1 MIIVYGYDNIWELLV
16 KNVDMFLEWFIIII
30 NGVFNKGKGIIIILN
45 FICFI
50 KYLSLYFWYFFNIS
64 IFF

>member
-30 NGVFNKGKGIIIILN
+30 NGVFNKGKGM
-45 FICFI
+45 
-50 KYLSLYFWYFFNIS
+50 
-64 IFF
+64 